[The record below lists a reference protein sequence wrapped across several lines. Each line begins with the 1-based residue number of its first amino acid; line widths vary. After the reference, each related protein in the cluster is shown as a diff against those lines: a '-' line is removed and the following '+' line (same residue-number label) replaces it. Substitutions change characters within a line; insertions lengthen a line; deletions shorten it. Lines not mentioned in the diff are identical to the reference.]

1 MSLNKKIKNDDFI
14 SLDYNR
20 IKDEVRDNI
29 NYQPKK
35 QTIFHNKYM
44 RLSIITIL
52 VVFMGLFSIIA
63 MNTWFVGEKFLQ
75 VSAAEKIELNYND
88 FKDEGY
94 NQFLKKMNEFSAELS
109 EQIYLNYD
117 KKEENYVISP
127 VSIYMA
133 LAMCVE
139 SGSDEIREE
148 LLNALGMTY
157 EEVYKYT
164 KVLFSSLNDEAS
176 AKTAFGDKVMYREIM
191 ANSIWIDKYIKL
203 KKEGLMELSRNYHCS
218 SYSVPFYD
226 DNEKANNAIREYVK
240 DNTKG
245 LIDQDFEISK
255 ETLFT
260 LINTY
265 YLKDVW
271 NYEGEELQFGSTRY
285 LFNNL
290 IETRLLEGYYELGRP
305 YEADKYTHFY
315 TKTNHNIKIKFIVPK
330 EGYTIND
337 IYTSEVLKE
346 VNSISDYNPYDDIK
360 QEKYITRCLFPM
372 FEAEFNYD
380 IKDILKTGFN
390 INNFFEFGKNMTNL
404 TEKVVKCESIQ
415 HVTKLRVDEEGIEGS
430 AATVLPIV
438 GECGPDSY
446 KEICLDYVVDKNFI
460 VIVTDSYDVPLFSG
474 VIYDIIK
481 HIK

>member
-52 VVFMGLFSIIA
+52 VVFVGLFSIIA
-63 MNTWFVGEKFLQ
+63 INSIPGQKVFLQ
-75 VSAAEKIELNYND
+75 VSAAEKIELNYSHL
-88 FKDEGY
+88 KDEG
-94 NQFLKKMNEFSAELS
+94 FIEFKKKLNNFSSKLS

-164 KVLFSSLNDEAS
+164 KVLFSSLNNEAS
-176 AKTAFGDKVMYREIM
+176 AKTAFGDKVMYKEIM
-191 ANSIWIDKYIKL
+191 ANSIWIDEGIQL
-203 KKEGLMELSRNYHCS
+203 KEDGLLQLANQYNCS
-218 SYSVPFYD
+218 SYSVPFSKK
-226 DNEKANNAIREYVK
+226 NKQANNAIKEYVK
-240 DNTKG
+240 DNTRG
-245 LIDQDFEISK
+245 LINQDFEISK

-271 NYEGEELQFGSTRY
+271 NNDGDDLFFTKETYR
-285 LFNNL
+285 FNNI
-290 IETRLLEGYYELGRP
+290 IETKLLQGYYTLGRS
-305 YEADKYTHFY
+305 YETNKYTHFY
-315 TKTNHNIKIKFIVPK
+315 AKTNHNIKIKFIVPN
-330 EGYTIND
+330 EGYSIEDIFTKEILNQVNNIND
-337 IYTSEVLKE
+337 YNAE
-346 VNSISDYNPYDDIK
+346 DYENKIRY
-360 QEKYITRCLFPM
+360 YTRCLFPE
-372 FEAEFNYD
+372 FEAEYD
-380 IKDILKTGFN
+380 QDIQNVFKEGFN
-390 INNFFEFGKNMTNL
+390 INKFFDFGKNMTNV
-404 TEKVVKCESIQ
+404 TDEEVKCSAIK
-415 HVTKLRVDEEGIEGS
+415 HVTKLKVDKKGIEG
-430 AATVLPIV
+430 AAVTIIPMA
-438 GECGPDSY
+438 GAAGPNEY
-446 KEICLDYVVDKNFI
+446 EEVFLDYIVNKNFI
-460 VIVTDSYDVPLFSG
+460 VLVTDSDDVTLFSG
-474 VIYDIIK
+474 VIYNI
-481 HIK
+481 